1 MVLDSFQEVDQWMK
15 LLARKGVREL
25 DIANLNQRYQL
36 PSYIFY
42 CQKLRK
48 LKLDNCIFK
57 PPLQFEGFLDL
68 EELELKNIVFGKNLN
83 GTQISLPG
91 LKNLYLNS
99 CTDVYNFNIKA
110 EKLEILYLGLCA
122 DATFLLR
129 LLDTQCLTC
138 LTTLI
143 VDRIIFNN
151 LTKDLKAAKKVNFAT
166 MFSHLPRITTL
177 VIDSH
182 ILKFLI
188 ADNIPRL
195 LPHAINSLS
204 HLCLL
209 SFHSDLNQLHG
220 ALCLLRNSPNLERL
234 CMLHAGFMKEHEV
247 VPALDQMPAPTCL
260 DFTLNQLRIVGIE
273 CLEGSMIERFFI
285 KLLLAHSPSLEMLY
299 IITSETS
306 NPKKR
311 YNLAKDIMR
320 FPHASPKA
328 QVICLDPEP
337 KKSSDWLSFL
347 LVMLK
352 IVWC

>member
-36 PSYIFY
+36 PSYIFS

-68 EELELKNIVFGKNLN
+68 EELELKNIVFGKDLN

-99 CTDVYNFNIKA
+99 CTYVYNFNIKA
-110 EKLEILYLGLCA
+110 EKLEILYLGLCV
-122 DATFLLR
+122 DATLL
-129 LLDTQCLTC
+129 L
-138 LTTLI
+138 
-143 VDRIIFNN
+143 
-151 LTKDLKAAKKVNFAT
+151 
-166 MFSHLPRITTL
+166 
-177 VIDSH
+177 
-182 ILKFLI
+182 
-188 ADNIPRL
+188 RL

-220 ALCLLRNSPNLERL
+220 ALCLVRNSPNLERL

-247 VPALDQMPAPTCL
+247 VPALDQMPSPTCL

-273 CLEGSMIERFFI
+273 CLEGSMIELFFI

-306 NPKKR
+306 NPQKR

-320 FPHASPKA
+320 FPCASPKA